1 MLITTAKSV
10 RFRIDLKNTRVLS
23 AQKGISSLLY
33 KKIHA
38 KAWIFFIQNKSNIKQ
53 EVHHITIFND
63 VIFPF
68 RTHLACFFRALLTLV
83 GDEVFK
89 RDSLRANEAFLEVG
103 VDLTG
108 RLRRGRTDRDGSRAY
123 FFTPALK

>member
-1 MLITTAKSV
+1 MCFNLTIKKSTPK
-10 RFRIDLKNTRVLS
+10 R
-23 AQKGISSLLY
+23 G
-33 KKIHA
+33 
-38 KAWIFFIQNKSNIKQ
+38 FFSFKSNVKQ
-53 EVHHITIFND
+53 EVHHVAIFND

-89 RDSLRANEAFLEVG
+89 RDSLRTNEAFLEVG

-108 RLRRGRTDRDGSRAY
+108 CLRRSRTDRDGPL
-123 FFTPALK
+123 TPAVK